1 MSTFKA
7 HNGLILASAYT
18 TYNDK
23 PTLVTGGNDN
33 TIVIWD
39 VRDCA
44 EPMTA
49 TRRSNNGQYTCSM
62 LTAELTEDRS
72 HGRISQP
79 ICQLPDG
86 LIAT

>member
-33 TIVIWD
+33 TIVIWE

-44 EPMTA
+44 EPMA
-49 TRRSNNGQYTCSM
+49 AARRSNNGSYPYFN
-62 LTAELTEDRS
+62 LT
-72 HGRISQP
+72 G
-79 ICQLPDG
+79 
-86 LIAT
+86 

>member
-18 TYNDK
+18 TYDDK

-33 TIVIWD
+33 TIVIWE

-44 EPMTA
+44 EPA
-49 TRRSNNGQYTCSM
+49 AAARRSNNGTSTYFV
-62 LTAELTEDRS
+62 LTGYANAGQTS
-72 HGRISQP
+72 W
-79 ICQLPDG
+79 
-86 LIAT
+86 

>member
-33 TIVIWD
+33 TVVIWE

-44 EPMTA
+44 EPMATA
-49 TRRSNNGQYTCSM
+49 RRSNNGPYTY
-62 LTAELTEDRS
+62 
-72 HGRISQP
+72 
-79 ICQLPDG
+79 
-86 LIAT
+86 LILADQANAGQILW

>member
-1 MSTFKA
+1 MSTFQA

-33 TIVIWD
+33 TIVIWE

-44 EPMTA
+44 EPTPA
-49 TRRSNNGQYTCSM
+49 PRRSNNGEHVFAI
-62 LTAELTEDRS
+62 LTD
-72 HGRISQP
+72 
-79 ICQLPDG
+79 
-86 LIAT
+86 

>member
-33 TIVIWD
+33 TIVIWE
-39 VRDCA
+39 VPDCA
-44 EPMTA
+44 EPLTA
-49 TRRSNNGQYTCSM
+49 VRRNNNGMYTY
-62 LTAELTEDRS
+62 LVFT
-72 HGRISQP
+72 G
-79 ICQLPDG
+79 
-86 LIAT
+86 

>member
-18 TYNDK
+18 TYDDK

-33 TIVIWD
+33 TIVIWE

-44 EPMTA
+44 GPA
-49 TRRSNNGQYTCSM
+49 AAARRSNNGSNTFTL
-62 LTAELTEDRS
+62 LTGQANVVQ
-72 HGRISQP
+72 I
-79 ICQLPDG
+79 
-86 LIAT
+86 

>member
-18 TYNDK
+18 MYNDK

-33 TIVIWD
+33 TIVIWE

-44 EPMTA
+44 EPTA
-49 TRRSNNGQYTCSM
+49 AARRSNNGTYTYSIVTGCANAM
-62 LTAELTEDRS
+62 Q
-72 HGRISQP
+72 I
-79 ICQLPDG
+79 
-86 LIAT
+86 